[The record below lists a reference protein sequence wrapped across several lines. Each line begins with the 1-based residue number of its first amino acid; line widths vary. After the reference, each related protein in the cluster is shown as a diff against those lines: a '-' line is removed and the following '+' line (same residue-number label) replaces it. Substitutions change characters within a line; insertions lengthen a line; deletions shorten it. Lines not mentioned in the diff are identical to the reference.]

1 MFITAILIALVSCKT
16 DKSQQGAS
24 VELGKVEHYFTIVD
38 SDKPEFLLLESQ
50 EDFDKNFHPAKTMTN
65 SPTAIDFSK
74 SFVAAIVLPASEYET
89 NIVLDTAYVAG
100 KTLHIRYDV
109 NKGEEQR
116 SFSSK
121 AQVAFTINSSLAVDS
136 VSFEGKEA
144 SVVLP
149 SIRTNLCY

>member
-1 MFITAILIALVSCKT
+1 MKKTILFITAILIALVSCKT
-16 DKSQQGAS
+16 DKPQQVAS

-38 SDKPEFLLLESQ
+38 SDKPEFLVLKSQ
-50 EDFDKNFHPAKTMTN
+50 EDFDKSFQVAKTMTN

-74 SFVAAIVLPASEYET
+74 SFVGAIVLPASEYET
-89 NIVLDTAYVAG
+89 NIELDTAYITG

-121 AQVAFTINSSLAVDS
+121 AQVAFTVDSSLAADS
-136 VSFEGKEA
+136 VSFESKGA
-144 SVVLP
+144 SVILP
-149 SIRTNLCY
+149 L